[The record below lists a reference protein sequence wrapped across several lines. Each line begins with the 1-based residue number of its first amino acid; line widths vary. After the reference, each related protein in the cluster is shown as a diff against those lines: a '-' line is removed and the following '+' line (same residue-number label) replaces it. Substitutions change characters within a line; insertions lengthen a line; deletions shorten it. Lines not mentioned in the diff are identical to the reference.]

1 MTESEHDEE
10 TGQKDYERLMAD
22 SQASRSQNVESITDK
37 EAAKSD
43 MDVKVE
49 QSKQQKGSQEASLQN
64 VKQYILTLHSQC
76 DFLVSNYDL
85 RKAARSN
92 ELDSLSNA
100 KAVLS
105 GADFA

>member
-1 MTESEHDEE
+1 MTTAENDEK
-10 TGQKDYERLMAD
+10 TGQKDYERLMGN
-22 SQASRSQNVESITDK
+22 SQASREQNVEGITDK
-37 EAAKSD
+37 EAAKAD

-49 QSKQQKGSQEASLQN
+49 QAKTKEGSQQTALGN
-64 VKQYILTLHSQC
+64 VKQYIVTLHTQC
-76 DFLVSNYDL
+76 DFLVQNYDL

-92 ELDSLSNA
+92 ELDSLANA